1 MLLRECAGGT
11 GIQQEMVS
19 KDGYWIS
26 SVHRASIETA
36 THCFVTLLL
45 KHFNLWARMGGGLS
59 ESDDRL

>member
-1 MLLRECAGGT
+1 M
-11 GIQQEMVS
+11 S